1 MNTLQI
7 IVIGG
12 IVGVIAISQMGD
24 AMIHRHSIDL
34 DAEVQKRIYRR
45 EANAAL
51 WWRAIEGLAFIMMV
65 VGVLKAIGLLKVQT
79 AVQFGIPLMA
89 TGLSVYCC
97 ASILRSWHSSR
108 VYNTEA
114 AGTPAGTTARSAAL
128 LTTLAEVALAAGVCW
143 YVFFHMNAPR
153 TAPTPPAPPPVV
165 MPSPGGHPQGGP
177 AQGTG
182 TAANKDWV
190 DKDEALTLLGK
201 GDDYLEYLVLNK
213 SVRTQIVDG
222 KRRYQRNDISSE
234 KSAGLL
240 NDEDMKQELKQLRES
255 QGKDTV
261 EE

>member
-24 AMIHRHSIDL
+24 AVIHRHSIDL

-45 EANAAL
+45 EAGAAL
-51 WWRAIEGLAFIMMV
+51 WWRAIEAIAFIMMV
-65 VGVLKAIGLLKVQT
+65 VGVLKAAGFLKVQT
-79 AVQFGIPLMA
+79 TVQFGIPLMA

-108 VYNTEA
+108 VYNAEA

-128 LTTLAEVALAAGVCW
+128 LTTLAEVALAGGVCW

-153 TAPTPPAPPPVV
+153 TSPTPPTPPPVV
-165 MPSPGGHPQGGP
+165 TPSPGGPTQGSGI
-177 AQGTG
+177 T
-182 TAANKDWV
+182 TANKDWV

-201 GDDYLEYLVLNK
+201 SDDYLEYLVLNK
-213 SVRTQIVDG
+213 SVRTQLVDG
-222 KRRYQRNDISSE
+222 KRRYQRNDITSE

-240 NDEDMKQELKQLRES
+240 NEDDMKVELKQLRDA

-261 EE
+261 QE